1 MDGIKVMAESLIT
14 IKEIKEE
21 PEDFLEEPQP
31 IEVHVPSSLKRE
43 VKKEEDDESQEIH
56 KQSSLSREIKEEDDE
71 ELEPPATV
79 FLEVKQELR
88 EEITEEYEDS
98 FATHREDVSDATEEC
113 EELPGEEAKKKWK
126 NLRDTF
132 AKSMRSTQTKTGQAA
147 KSGKKWVWA
156 DQMQAFLPYLAFA
169 TTTSNVSET
178 DSENVNLN
186 SHSTEE
192 NASQSVEIVDE
203 AAGAE
208 NVVETDN
215 TEITAKTRSSVIS
228 ADIPPRIL
236 QPVSDIP
243 ISAPAT
249 DASRR
254 QKLGRKRRSES
265 PSCVSE
271 IIQYF
276 ESKQETECDATDCLF
291 LAHAKTVKT
300 FSRQRQA
307 IIKMKIA
314 QLIMEQELL
323 HLEELASTSST
334 PSHENSTQSYYSNPS
349 AESSEVE

>member
-1 MDGIKVMAESLIT
+1 MSKAEYLIELVRRFPVLYDLQHEDYKNT
-14 IKEIKEE
+14 RKKDKIWDEIGKEINE
-21 PEDFLEEPQP
+21 
-31 IEVHVPSSLKRE
+31 
-43 VKKEEDDESQEIH
+43 
-56 KQSSLSREIKEEDDE
+56 
-71 ELEPPATV
+71 T
-79 FLEVKQELR
+79 
-88 EEITEEYEDS
+88 
-98 FATHREDVSDATEEC
+98 
-113 EELPGEEAKKKWK
+113 GEEAKKKWK

-147 KSGKKWVWA
+147 KSSKKWVWA

-169 TTTSNVSET
+169 TTASNVSEI

-192 NASQSVEIVDE
+192 NTSQSVEIVDE

-215 TEITAKTRSSVIS
+215 TEIAVNTRSSVIS

-243 ISAPAT
+243 IGAPAT

-276 ESKQETECDATDCLF
+276 ESKKETECDATDCLF

-334 PSHENSTQSYYSNPS
+334 LSHENSTQSYYSNPS